1 MPYVVHGKCTQRG
14 GSRHQIDGM
23 FAIPI
28 QALEVITDIHR
39 QEPHNYTNLSNK
51 AWPQI
56 PPIALPKNPPNPNK
70 VIAKVASWTLILRR
84 EQNSTNVLQ
93 ETISYVRITN
103 HTPCHLIRSH
113 WYIHLRCPKECIQ
126 EFLG

>member
-14 GSRHQIDGM
+14 ASRHQIDGM
-23 FAIPI
+23 FAIPT

-39 QEPHNYTNLSNK
+39 QEPHNYTNLLNK

-70 VIAKVASWTLILRR
+70 IIAKVASWTLILRR
-84 EQNSTNVLQ
+84 EQNSTNV
-93 ETISYVRITN
+93 
-103 HTPCHLIRSH
+103 
-113 WYIHLRCPKECIQ
+113 
-126 EFLG
+126 